1 MMGPSFELTREL
13 SDASRRTRR
22 STALS
27 VGVHLL
33 AFLFFL
39 FVHQVAP
46 EEEGLT
52 EITFLEPVVEP
63 LPAAIPVAVAK
74 SNPAPTTKIE
84 RQSRDK
90 RERKFER
97 DVPVA
102 DIAPEPQELK
112 RADDKLSER
121 LASIQVKATEK
132 TVDIAALSTPS
143 PVGRPKLAGTSD
155 TFQPP
160 ERAELSRTDPVKT
173 KPVALSRNPRRIQ
186 KANIATTPFNNTPI
200 ERARP
205 RKTDS
210 DARRV
215 LAGAQLVGP
224 VADRSVLSYDVPDY
238 PEWAKTEAVEG
249 SVTIYFVVLPDGR
262 VKENV
267 MVEKTAGFAD
277 FDDNAL
283 EAILAWRFESLKG
296 GATGEQWGT
305 ITFHYRL
312 SDTN

>member
-1 MMGPSFELTREL
+1 MGTSFELTRQL
-13 SDASRRTRR
+13 SEASRRTRR

-27 VGVHLL
+27 IGVHLL
-33 AFLFFL
+33 ALLFFL
-39 FVHQVAP
+39 LVHQVAP

-90 RERKFER
+90 REEKFER
-97 DVPVA
+97 EVPVA
-102 DIAPEPQELK
+102 DTAPQPQELK
-112 RADDKLSER
+112 RADDKLTER
-121 LASIQVKATEK
+121 LASIQVNTKDKA
-132 TVDIAALSTPS
+132 VDIAALSTPS

-155 TFQPP
+155 AFQPP
-160 ERAELSRTDPVKT
+160 ERAELSRTEPVNT

-186 KANIATTPFNNTPI
+186 KANIATTPFNDTPV

-205 RKTDS
+205 KNTENA
-210 DARRV
+210 ARRV

-224 VADRSVLSYDVPDY
+224 VADRPVLSYDVPDY
-238 PEWAKTEAVEG
+238 PEWAKKEAVEG

-283 EAILAWRFESLKG
+283 KAILSWRFEPLKG

-312 SDTN
+312 SDAN